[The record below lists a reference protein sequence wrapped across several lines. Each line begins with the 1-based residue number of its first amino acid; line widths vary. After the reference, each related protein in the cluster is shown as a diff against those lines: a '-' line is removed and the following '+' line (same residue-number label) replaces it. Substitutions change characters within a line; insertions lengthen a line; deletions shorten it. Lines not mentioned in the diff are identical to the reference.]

1 MSGFLD
7 LKTVWPDPGP
17 ADECLAPQ
25 EEPHHPRPFH
35 TFHFLR
41 MAGKR
46 ASSPSPLT
54 QRGPEP
60 PTGPESLGI
69 SGNTCVYLISCQNG
83 RTKALLV
90 SDLWEFQT
98 WKGHGHRRER
108 PEKEA
113 RLKDEARVGGQNR
126 VLFLKPVGRR
136 SARSVKQTPAGS
148 FLFPPETGAG
158 RWEGADKGSP
168 ERRSDGSV
176 SLQNSGKVLDLVEIR
191 ASSPRTPPLD
201 GVGADI
207 SITH

>member
-1 MSGFLD
+1 M
-7 LKTVWPDPGP
+7 PGSAGGAAP
-17 ADECLAPQ
+17 SQAIPHISFPENGREKSALAVSSDS
-25 EEPHHPRPFH
+25 
-35 TFHFLR
+35 
-41 MAGKR
+41 AGSR
-46 ASSPSPLT
+46 TSYWT
-54 QRGPEP
+54 RI
-60 PTGPESLGI
+60 SLGI

-136 SARSVKQTPAGS
+136 STRSVKQTPAGS

-158 RWEGADKGSP
+158 RWE
-168 ERRSDGSV
+168 
-176 SLQNSGKVLDLVEIR
+176 
-191 ASSPRTPPLD
+191 
-201 GVGADI
+201 
-207 SITH
+207 